1 VSSSL
6 APVEWTAKR
15 RDKVTGASHTQS
27 SRNDSEAPWL
37 GAVVA
42 NETDFLDLYRRL
54 GLNPGCGLD
63 ELKQAYRR
71 HVAAMHPDRQAGRPA
86 DARMA
91 SRLQRLNAQYGAA
104 MDFHRRYGRLPGA
117 PQSSTPDP
125 GAGGRELSG
134 MVREM
139 PDPFA
144 GRRTASVADAPRHA
158 EAAAGGRRSHTRLAV
173 LLVIAALGTLG
184 WAMHEASLS
193 SSDGSDDNTTMQAGA
208 GSVSHDAA
216 SEGLVLHAGMSAADV
231 RSVEGEPLAIHG
243 DLWEYGPSWIRFDHD
258 EVVEWHSSPLH
269 PLHTEAQA
277 AALTR

>member
-1 VSSSL
+1 MSSSGS
-6 APVEWTAKR
+6 PVEWTAKR
-15 RDKVTGASHTQS
+15 HDKVTGASHTQS
-27 SRNDSEAPWL
+27 SRNDSQAPWL

-42 NETDFLDLYRRL
+42 HETDFLDLYRRL

-117 PQSSTPDP
+117 PQTSAFAPISGSRD
-125 GAGGRELSG
+125 LSG
-134 MVREM
+134 TVRDM

-144 GRRTASVADAPRHA
+144 ARRTTSAADTAGHSEP
-158 EAAAGGRRSHTRLAV
+158 AAGGRRSHGRLAV
-173 LLVIAALGTLG
+173 LLVIVALGTLA

-193 SSDGSDDNTTMQAGA
+193 SSEGSDDNTTVQAGA

-216 SEGLVLHAGMSAADV
+216 AEGVVLHVGMSAADV
-231 RSVEGEPLAIHG
+231 RSVEGEPLAVHG
-243 DLWEYGPSWIRFDHD
+243 ELWEYGPSWIRFDHD

-269 PLHTEAQA
+269 PLHTEAHA
-277 AALTR
+277 TSLTR

>member
-1 VSSSL
+1 MSSSGS
-6 APVEWTAKR
+6 PVEWTAKR

-27 SRNDSEAPWL
+27 SRNDSQAPWL
-37 GAVVA
+37 GTVVTH
-42 NETDFLDLYRRL
+42 ETDFLDLYRRL

-71 HVAAMHPDRQAGRPA
+71 HVGAMHPDRHAGRPA

-117 PQSSTPDP
+117 PQSSTFTTMSGSRD
-125 GAGGRELSG
+125 LSG
-134 MVREM
+134 TVREM

-144 GRRTASVADAPRHA
+144 ARRTATAADATRHS
-158 EAAAGGRRSHTRLAV
+158 EPTAGGRRSHARLAM
-173 LLVIAALGTLG
+173 LLVIVALGTLG

-193 SSDGSDDNTTMQAGA
+193 TSDGNDDDTSVQAGA

-216 SEGLVLHAGMSAADV
+216 TEGVVLHIGMSAADV
-231 RSVEGEPLAIHG
+231 RSVEGEPLAVHG
-243 DLWEYGPSWIRFDHD
+243 ELWEYGPSWIRFDHD

-277 AALTR
+277 TSLTR

>member
-1 VSSSL
+1 M
-6 APVEWTAKR
+6 
-15 RDKVTGASHTQS
+15 
-27 SRNDSEAPWL
+27 

-42 NETDFLDLYRRL
+42 HETDFLDLYRRL

-117 PQSSTPDP
+117 PQTSTFAPNSGSRD
-125 GAGGRELSG
+125 LSG
-134 MVREM
+134 AVREM

-144 GRRTASVADAPRHA
+144 ARRTATAADAARH
-158 EAAAGGRRSHTRLAV
+158 EEPGAGGRRSHARLAV
-173 LLVIAALGTLG
+173 VLVIAALGTLG
-184 WAMHEASLS
+184 WGMHQASLS
-193 SSDGSDDNTTMQAGA
+193 SADGSDDNTSVQAGA

-216 SEGLVLHAGMSAADV
+216 AEGVVLHVGMSAEDV
-231 RSVEGEPLAIHG
+231 RSVEGEPLAVHG
-243 DLWEYGPSWIRFDHD
+243 ELWEYGPSWIRFDHD

-277 AALTR
+277 SSLTR

>member
-1 VSSSL
+1 M
-6 APVEWTAKR
+6 
-15 RDKVTGASHTQS
+15 
-27 SRNDSEAPWL
+27 

-71 HVAAMHPDRQAGRPA
+71 HVAALHPDRQAGRPA

-117 PQSSTPDP
+117 PQSSPF
-125 GAGGRELSG
+125 GATSGSRDLSG
-134 MVREM
+134 TVREM

-144 GRRTASVADAPRHA
+144 ARRTSTTPDATLHGEPSS
-158 EAAAGGRRSHTRLAV
+158 GGRRSHARLAV
-173 LLVIAALGTLG
+173 LLVIVALGTLG

-193 SSDGSDDNTTMQAGA
+193 SSDGSDDDTTVQAGA

-216 SEGLVLHAGMSAADV
+216 AEGVVLHVGMSADDV
-231 RSVEGEPLAIHG
+231 RSVEGEPLAVHG
-243 DLWEYGPSWIRFDHD
+243 DLWEYGPSWIRFDRD

-269 PLHTEAQA
+269 PLHTEAHA
-277 AALTR
+277 TSLTH